1 MKKIYS
7 AITIFAVFLCV
18 NIPSTQALM
27 FSDLNWNGYSNNN
40 YHKSFAGGDTGLD
53 YDIHFLALGGKLTW
67 NSNDGGIGVG
77 DDEIT
82 GGREALLIWYSK
94 PLYIS
99 TFELVDLF
107 HEGPADSRYQ
117 EAGFYGFDSDFG
129 DGLTLDGF
137 GYFEANLWQAIGG
150 EGPDAGSFTVGID
163 GQVQGIA
170 FFAGLNANNDYAV
183 AGYSTPVPE
192 PSTVLLLG
200 LGLVGLAGLGRKG
213 FKKR

>member
-1 MKKIYS
+1 MKKIYRTL
-7 AITIFAVFLCV
+7 TIFAVFLCF
-18 NIPSTQALM
+18 NIPSVHALM
-27 FSDLNWNGYSNNN
+27 FSELDWTGYSNDD
-40 YHKSFAGGDTGLD
+40 YHKSFAGGDTGLG

-67 NSNDGGIGVG
+67 NPNDGGVGVG

-82 GGREALLIWYSK
+82 GGRDALLIWYSK
-94 PLYIS
+94 PLSIS

-107 HEGPADSRYQ
+107 YEGPANNPYQ
-117 EAGFYGFDSDFG
+117 EAGFFGFDSDFG
-129 DGLTLDGF
+129 DGLSLDGF
-137 GYFEANLWQAIGG
+137 GYFEANLWQSIGG
-150 EGPDAGSFTVGID
+150 EGSDAGSYTVGID

-170 FFAGLNANNDYAV
+170 FFAAFNAKNDYAV